1 MSGDPGLEAFFS
13 KLMDAA
19 YQHEHD
25 QLTDIA
31 YTCFTDD
38 DILQTITVL
47 YGEKDTYDL
56 NFEIAATFNH
66 FLSRTNKVENS
77 ALS

>member
-1 MSGDPGLEAFFS
+1 M
-13 KLMDAA
+13 
-19 YQHEHD
+19 
-25 QLTDIA
+25 TDIA